1 MLFKRPK
8 DLQIVDMCKIVD
20 KLIHQDTLNE
30 NEKDDVI
37 RYLYFIIYSI
47 SKNREYFYNSKDCDD
62 FSIYLAEQLYWR
74 FTDKDKEQIV
84 SCRNYI
90 DGILYGRILNWQ
102 QSDKFRELLEDSNS
116 DEKYNLGRYIDVNAY
131 KEQIRDE
138 VCASD
143 RDKIATLIF
152 SEIENLP
159 KIVEN
164 VSNHTQYKLDKTTTN
179 NLYISCL
186 LSLINGIT
194 LNIKL
199 EEQIQEKVENGTIR
213 DRYVITNR
221 LKNLENSVILWHLED
236 EYTDVIKVLINRVKV
251 MFIESINNVVRKYEV
266 SPDILDAMLS
276 TNGGDYRGK
285 SSE

>member
-30 NEKDDVI
+30 DEKDDII

-143 RDKIATLIF
+143 RDKIAKLIF

-159 KIVEN
+159 KLVKN

-179 NLYISCL
+179 NLYVSCL

-236 EYTDVIKVLINRVKV
+236 KYTDVIKVLINRVKV

-276 TNGGDYRGK
+276 TNGGEYRGK